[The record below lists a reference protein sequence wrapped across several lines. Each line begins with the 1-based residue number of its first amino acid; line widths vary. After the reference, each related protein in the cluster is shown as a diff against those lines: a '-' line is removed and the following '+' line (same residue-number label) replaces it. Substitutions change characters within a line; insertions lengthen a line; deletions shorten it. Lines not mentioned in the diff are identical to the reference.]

1 MREILIFAGT
11 TEGRKLSEV
20 LCESGIHHRIC
31 VATEYGET
39 LLKDHPCRK
48 IHRGRMEPD
57 EMRAFIVKGGFGAV
71 IDGTHP
77 YAEIVTKNIQA
88 AVEGTG
94 IPYMRLLRQ
103 NDAETGDKN
112 RKYFKSASQC
122 AKALEQVEGNI
133 LLTTGSKDLKEFC
146 SSDDVKKRLYVR
158 ILPGADSLALCAS
171 QGIEGKQIIA
181 MQGPFSEEM
190 NLAFIHQFQISC
202 LVTKESGNAGGYKEK
217 LEAAKKAGIEVFVIK
232 RKEEQGYSFAEIC
245 DQLEQICHTKIYRK
259 GPMNILLAGI
269 GMGKAKNMT
278 LEVCEAIKSADI
290 LLGAERMIAPY
301 RPHIEKKPYYLAEQI
316 IPYLKEIQEKNVFL
330 EDRKVVILFSGDS
343 GFYSGC
349 KDVYQALEKE
359 IRMKNIQA
367 SVRILPGI
375 SSVAYLASCVGE
387 SYENAGI
394 FSIHGKDVNNLAE
407 KIRCREKTFL
417 LMSGVKDV
425 HKLGK
430 LLLESGLSR
439 CQVTAGYQLSYDK
452 EKIIRLTPEECLKLD
467 AEGLYT
473 CFIKNPEMSPE
484 RLTHG
489 KADGDFIRGK
499 VPMTKEEVREV
510 SICKLGLYKG
520 AVVYDIGSGTG
531 SIAAEIAG
539 LSDSLLVYAIER
551 NPEAVSLIESNKE
564 KFHLQNIKIVE
575 AEAPEKLNELLP
587 ATHAF
592 IGGSG
597 GHLKEILSELYR
609 INPNMHVVINAISL
623 ETIAEIKNCLE
634 NFKIREEEMIQ
645 MQVSRSKKAG
655 AYHLMR
661 AENPVWICSFRFFEE

>member
-20 LCESGIHHRIC
+20 LCDSGIHHRIC
-31 VATEYGET
+31 VATEYGEI
-39 LLKDHPCRK
+39 LLKHHPCRK
-48 IHRGRMEPD
+48 IHRGRMEPE
-57 EMRAFIVKGGFGAV
+57 EMRDFIVKGSFAAV
-71 IDGTHP
+71 VDGTHP

-103 NDAETGDKN
+103 NDTEGEDIN
-112 RKYFKSASQC
+112 RKYFESASLC

-133 LLTTGSKDLKEFC
+133 LLTTGTKDLEKFC
-146 SSDDVKKRLYVR
+146 SSDGVKKRLYVR
-158 ILPGADSLALCAS
+158 ILPGAESLSLCTS

-190 NLAFIHQFQISC
+190 NLALIRQFQIGC
-202 LVTKESGNAGGYKEK
+202 LVTKESGNAGGYREK

-232 RKEEQGYSFAEIC
+232 RKEEEGYSFAQIC
-245 DQLEQICHTKIYRK
+245 DQLEQICHTKICRK
-259 GPMNILLAGI
+259 GPMDIVLAGI
-269 GMGKAKNMT
+269 GMGNARSMT
-278 LEVCEAIKSADI
+278 LEVYEAIKGADI

-301 RPHIEKKPYYLAEQI
+301 SPHIEKRPYYLAKQI
-316 IPYLKEIQEKNVFL
+316 IPYLKEIQEKNVFF
-330 EDRKVVILFSGDS
+330 EERKVVILFSGDS

-349 KDVYQALEKE
+349 KDVFQALEKE
-359 IRMKNIQA
+359 IRMKNIQG

-375 SSVAYLASCVGE
+375 SSVACLASRIGE
-387 SYENAGI
+387 SYEDAGV
-394 FSIHGKDVNNLAE
+394 FSIHGKDVYNLAE

-425 HKLGK
+425 HKLGT

-439 CQVTAGYQLSYDK
+439 CEVSVGYQLSYEE
-452 EKIIRLTPEECLKLD
+452 EKIIRLTPEECPELD
-467 AEGLYT
+467 GEGLYT
-473 CFIKNPEMSPE
+473 CFIKNPEVSPK
-484 RLTHG
+484 RFTHG

-499 VPMTKEEVREV
+499 VPMTKEEVRDV

-531 SIAAEIAG
+531 SIAMEIAG
-539 LSDSLLVYAIER
+539 LSDNIFVYAIER
-551 NPEAVSLIESNKE
+551 KPEAISLIKSNKE
-564 KFHLQNIKIVE
+564 KFHLQNIQLVE
-575 AEAPEKLNELLP
+575 AEAPEKMDELLP

-597 GHLKEILSELYR
+597 GHLKEILSELYN
-609 INPNMHVVINAISL
+609 INPNMRIVINAISL

-655 AYHLMR
+655 GYHLMR

>member
-31 VATEYGET
+31 VATEYGEI
-39 LLKDHPCRK
+39 LLKSHPCRK
-48 IHRGRMEPD
+48 IHRGRMDLE
-57 EMRAFIVKGGFGAV
+57 EMRDFIVSGGFAAV
-71 IDGTHP
+71 VDGTHP

-88 AVEGTG
+88 AVEETG

-103 NDAETGDKN
+103 NDAETENKN
-112 RKYFKSASQC
+112 WKYFESASQC
-122 AKALEQVEGNI
+122 AKALEQVKGNI
-133 LLTTGSKDLKEFC
+133 LLTTGSKELAEFC

-158 ILPGADSLALCAS
+158 VLPGMESLSLCMA

-190 NLAFIHQFQISC
+190 NLALIHQFQISC
-202 LVTKESGNAGGYKEK
+202 LVTKESGNAGGYREK
-217 LEAAKKAGIEVFVIK
+217 LEAAKKAGIPVFIMK
-232 RKEEQGYSFAEIC
+232 RKEEEGLSFSEVC
-245 DQLEQICHTKIYRK
+245 DRLEQICHTKIYGK
-259 GPMNILLAGI
+259 GHMEILLAGI
-269 GMGKAKNMT
+269 GMGNDSNMT
-278 LEVCEAIKSADI
+278 LEVFDAIKSADI

-301 RPHIEKKPYYLAEQI
+301 RPRIEKRPYYLAKQI
-316 IPYLKEIQEKNVFL
+316 IPYLKSIQEKNVFP
-330 EDRKVVILFSGDS
+330 EDYKVVILFSGDS

-375 SSVAYLASCVGE
+375 SSISYLASCIGE
-387 SYENAGI
+387 SYEDAGI
-394 FSIHGKDVNNLAE
+394 FSIHGKDVCNLAE

-430 LLLESGLSR
+430 LLLESELSR
-439 CQVTAGYQLSYDK
+439 CEVTLGYQLSYEK
-452 EKIIRLTPEECLKLD
+452 EKIIRLTPEECLKLEE
-467 AEGLYT
+467 EGLYT
-473 CFIKNPEMSPE
+473 CFVKNPEVSFPK
-484 RLTHG
+484 LTHG
-489 KADGDFIRGK
+489 KTDGDFIRGK

-510 SICKLGLYKG
+510 SICKLGLREG
-520 AVVYDIGSGTG
+520 SIVYDIGSGTG
-531 SIAAEIAG
+531 SIGVEIAG
-539 LSDSLLVYAIER
+539 LSDNIFVYAIER
-551 NPEAVSLIESNKE
+551 KLEAISLIKSNKE
-564 KFHLQNIKIVE
+564 KFHLQNIQIVE
-575 AEAPEKLNELLP
+575 AEAPEKLDELLP

-597 GHLKEILSELYR
+597 GHLKEILSTLYR
-609 INPNMHVVINAISL
+609 INPNMRIVINAISL

-634 NFKIREEEMIQ
+634 LFKIREEEIIQ
-645 MQVSRSKKAG
+645 MQVSLSKKAG
-655 AYHLMR
+655 EYHLMR
-661 AENPVWICSFRFFEE
+661 AENPVWICSFCFCEE